1 MVTHKL
7 NLESEVDDQDVVC
20 VHTVLPS
27 YLFVFQLNRLL
38 GLSLFRS
45 KEDVA
50 IRAHQHKFA
59 VYEYNCDVMQQTWR
73 VLENQITATQNESE
87 NSLFAQSEQR
97 FYLFPELEQADLLV
111 CVNGLTDAVL
121 KKIQSIGRVMSCYRL
136 PINVHNI
143 KEQLT
148 F

>member
-20 VHTVLPS
+20 VHTVLPA

-59 VYEYNCDVMQQTWR
+59 VYEYNCYVMQQTWR
-73 VLENQITATQNESE
+73 VLENQITATQNETE

>member
-50 IRAHQHKFA
+50 IRAHQQKFA

-121 KKIQSIGRVMSCYRL
+121 KKIQSIGRVISCYRL